1 MTASPPGSSDAPT
14 WDGFAAPELAGL
26 PVGPSEWPFLG
37 VVLVDGDRPRG
48 FAVLNNPTTAITDG
62 RIEGSSIRVGGRDH
76 GLRMLSQEVGLSRW
90 AVGPPAELTPDQRP
104 PLSTIDGASPCV
116 VLQVDDLSPSVVMSS
131 GTVTADADSGRAR
144 VSGFAYS
151 EDRTA
156 WGSPVITDRGIVG
169 LAGSSGTNSSVDLA
183 DSPHARLEELWR
195 VMPQSAEVSLP
206 FSPGARAMLDEAL
219 ALQSWRTNPTPAA
232 ASLVLC
238 AAVVEAARRDDGT
251 VLSTF
256 VRSFGAPLE
265 LVARLGLQV
274 RDRTL
279 RSEYAEGSFGPP
291 FIALVTRAAALASEL
306 GTPGIHARHILAAAA
321 TDDSSL
327 TANLL
332 AVLGTTASDLR
343 RSLRDVIDD
352 ISPEDDSAVWDAFL
366 TSTVSPIDL
375 EGGTTADFVDPARP
389 IPLARDTL
397 GMAAYVRM
405 IASLLAGRQTP
416 QPLSVGLFG
425 AWGSGKSFFMGM
437 LRHEI
442 ARLSK
447 ESPATHCSQI
457 AQVSFNAWHYSDT
470 DLWASLGDEI
480 FRQLL
485 RPELVG
491 RADERTQLEQQR
503 QKLADALKTQRAAR
517 AELLLARERSIKE
530 TAAARRRLA
539 AARRRSAERRIGLLQ
554 AAKKSPALRGQLS
567 DAFRRLGVSDEIAQ
581 AGALADAIG
590 DSGAEIERLAAMT
603 RDRRSRWFVVA
614 ALLVLAA
621 AAIVAFFAPQIAATL
636 GVAGISSLLATGVAV
651 AGWARSGL
659 QKLRQVAEELQTAD
673 AHEREAVS
681 LPDLEAYREA
691 KAREHGIEAQLAT
704 VARRTEQIEHDLEE
718 LRPDAQLFR
727 FLIERAES
735 PDYQGRLGLISIVRR
750 DLDQLS
756 LLMKDWRDHPVEGR
770 TPIDRIVL
778 YIDDL
783 DRCEPEQVVEV
794 LQAVHLLLALDLF
807 TVVVGVDPRWMVRSL
822 RARYPATLGSIGVDG
837 SYDGGVTPEDYL
849 EKIFNI
855 PFVLPRMDALAFGQ
869 FVSAV
874 VDPPED
880 TVDDDTEP
888 KPQLPSGP
896 EPAPESAAEPEPEP
910 EPAARTA
917 RTRREARSGSTDRS
931 IAQGSTADESEG
943 AGSAAQSKLQPAA
956 IEIEPQ
962 SALASDA
969 TARTAVAEPLKLSD
983 EERALL
989 TAVGALL
996 ETPREGTRVLNLYR
1010 MLRAT
1015 RDLSRSREFLGNDSR
1030 PGEFQA
1036 VIVLLAMLTAH
1047 PHLMGALLDH
1057 PPGTDSD
1064 GPQAPRG
1071 GILHWPETSTWK
1083 DVVDG
1088 IAVAPG
1094 APANRICSV
1103 RPEAVVEWNRLSTG
1117 LRPTLPLVT
1126 LPDLRALQ
1134 EWAPKVARF
1143 SFLLLPV
1150 AGQHER

>member
-1 MTASPPGSSDAPT
+1 MTASPPGSSDAPA
-14 WDGFAAPELAGL
+14 WDGLAAPELVGL
-26 PVGPSEWPFLG
+26 PVGPSDWPFLG
-37 VVLVDGDRPRG
+37 VVLADGDRACG
-48 FAVLNNPTTAITDG
+48 FAVLNNPTTAITEGPVD
-62 RIEGSSIRVGGRDH
+62 GSSIRIGGRVH
-76 GLRMLSQEVGLSRW
+76 GLRMLSEEDGLCRW
-90 AVGPPAELTPDQRP
+90 AVGPPADLTPDQRP
-104 PLSTIDGASPCV
+104 PLRTIDGASACV
-116 VLQVDDLSPSVVMSS
+116 VLQVDDLFPSVVVSS
-131 GTVTADADSGRAR
+131 GTVTADADSGRRR

-151 EDRTA
+151 ENRTA
-156 WGSPVITDRGIVG
+156 RGSPVITDRGIVG
-169 LAGSSGTNSSVDLA
+169 LAGSTGTNASVDLA
-183 DSPHARLEELWR
+183 DAPHARLEELWR
-195 VMPQSAEVSLP
+195 VMPESAAVPLP
-206 FSPGARAMLDEAL
+206 FSPGAGAILDEAV
-219 ALQSWRTNPTPAA
+219 ALHSWRTNPTPAA

-238 AAVVEAARRDDGT
+238 GAAVEAARRDDGT

-256 VRSFGAPLE
+256 VSRFGPAPE

-279 RSEYAEGSFGPP
+279 RSEYAAGSFGAPL
-291 FIALVTRAAALASEL
+291 IALVTRAAALAIEL
-306 GTPGIHARHILAAAA
+306 GSPGIHARHVLAAAA
-321 TDDSSL
+321 ADDASL
-327 TANLL
+327 TPTLL
-332 AVLGTTASDLR
+332 TALGTTAADLR

-352 ISPEDDSAVWDAFL
+352 TSPEDDSAVWDTFL

-375 EGGTTADFVDPARP
+375 EGGTSADFVDPARP
-389 IPLARDTL
+389 IPLERDTL
-397 GMAAYVRM
+397 GMAVYVRM

-447 ESPATHCSQI
+447 ESPATHCGQI

-491 RADERTQLEQQR
+491 RTDERRELEQQR
-503 QKLADALKTQRAAR
+503 QRLAEELETQRAAR
-517 AELLLARERSIKE
+517 AELLVARERAIKE
-530 TAAARRRLA
+530 TAEARRRLA
-539 AARRRSAERRIGLLQ
+539 AARRRSAEQRVGLLR
-554 AAKKSPALRGQLS
+554 AAKGSPALRGHLD
-567 DAFRRLGVSDEIAQ
+567 DAFRRLGVGDEIEQ
-581 AGALADAIG
+581 AGALADALG
-590 DSGAEIERLAAMT
+590 ESGGEIERLAAMT
-603 RDRRSRWFVVA
+603 RDRRTRWFVVA

-621 AAIVAFFAPQIAATL
+621 AAIVAFFAPQIAAAL
-636 GVAGISSLLATGVAV
+636 GVAGISSLLATAVAV

-659 QKLRQVAEELQTAD
+659 QKLRIVAEELQAAD
-673 AHEREAVS
+673 AQEREAAS

-691 KAREHGIEAQLAT
+691 KARERGTEAQLAT
-704 VARRTEQIEHDLEE
+704 VTRRTEQIEHDLEE

-756 LLMKDWRDHPVEGR
+756 LLMKEWHDHPVEGR

-822 RARYPATLGSIGVDG
+822 RARYPATLGSGGTDG
-837 SYDGGVTPEDYL
+837 PSDGGVTPEDYL

-855 PFVLPRMDALAFGQ
+855 PFVLPRMDARAFGQ

-874 VDPPED
+874 VDSPPPGD
-880 TVDDDTEP
+880 PIV
-888 KPQLPSGP
+888 
-896 EPAPESAAEPEPEP
+896 AVEPEPEP
-910 EPAARTA
+910 ESEPEPEPQPAEAAEGVTTRPEDVSRT
-917 RTRREARSGSTDRS
+917 TDVSMVPDEA
-931 IAQGSTADESEG
+931 
-943 AGSAAQSKLQPAA
+943 AGSPAGSRLQPAA

-969 TARTAVAEPLKLSD
+969 TATTRVVEPLKLSD

-1015 RDLSRSREFLGNDSR
+1015 RDLSRSREFLGNDTR
-1030 PGEFQA
+1030 PGEYQA

-1057 PPGTDSD
+1057 PPGTDRD
-1064 GPQAPRG
+1064 DPEPPRG

-1094 APANRICSV
+1094 AAANRISV
-1103 RPEAVVEWNRLSTG
+1103 IRPEAAAEWNRLSAG
-1117 LRPTLPLVT
+1117 LRPTLAFVT
-1126 LPDLRALQ
+1126 LPDLQAVQ